1 MTIDKNILS
10 TTEAPQSSQPAMSK
24 KKQQN
29 PYTKLY
35 RIWIKVWAKV
45 RVRDTVRDRFLEE
58 TRTT

>member
-24 KKQQN
+24 KKRN
-29 PYTKLY
+29 LYTESC
-35 RIWIKVWAKV
+35 RSWVKVWAKV
-45 RVRDTVRDRFLEE
+45 RVRDTVRDHFLEE